1 MVSAYNPGSNP
12 RAGLRRPAPCA
23 NANQRR
29 PLLAS
34 GGTEKGVGKD
44 ASIPRRLH
52 HLEERGSMKV
62 TIERSALVKALGHV
76 QSVVERRNTIP
87 ILSNVL
93 LQAEGGALT
102 LTATDLD
109 IEISESAPA
118 DVARKGST
126 TASALTL
133 YEIVRRLPE
142 GAQVRFEL
150 MPDEGRLQVSAGRS
164 QFALAVL
171 PEEDFPTL
179 STNDLGVR
187 FSMSSADLARLFDKT
202 RFAMSQEE
210 TRYYLNGVYLHAF
223 TDGTQKLLRAAATD
237 GHRLARLDAPLPSGA
252 DQMPGIIVP
261 RKAVAEIG
269 RLMADADETVDVAVS
284 ETKIRFGFGAGH
296 LTSKLID
303 GTFPDYERVIP
314 KNNAH
319 ALRAETRDFS
329 QAVDRVATISADR
342 TRSIKMAIE
351 DDRLRLT
358 VNNPEAGSAL
368 EELSVDYSGEPLEI
382 GFNARYLLDIAGQ
395 IEGATMTFRLA
406 DPASPSIVV
415 DEDDPRALYVLMP
428 LRV

>member
-1 MVSAYNPGSNP
+1 MGPG
-12 RAGLRRPAPCA
+12 RARRGPLRH
-23 NANQRR
+23 
-29 PLLAS
+29 PLHTS
-34 GGTEKGVGKD
+34 GGMEKS
-44 ASIPRRLH
+44 ASEGALVHRHPKI
-52 HLEERGSMKV
+52 LEERGSMKV

-93 LQAEGGALT
+93 LQADGGALT

-126 TASALTL
+126 TVSALTL

-142 GAQVRFEL
+142 GAQIRLEL
-150 MPDEGRLQVSAGRS
+150 VQDEGRLQVSAGRS
-164 QFALAVL
+164 QFALAFL

-179 STNDLGVR
+179 TNNDLGVR
-187 FSMSSADLARLFDKT
+187 FTISTQDLVRLFEKT

-223 TDGTQKLLRAAATD
+223 NDGSQKLLRAAATD

-252 DQMPGIIVP
+252 EKMPGVIVP
-261 RKAVAEIG
+261 RKAVSEIG
-269 RLMADADETVDVAVS
+269 RLLADAEETVDIAVS

-303 GTFPDYERVIP
+303 GSFPDYERVIP
-314 KNNAH
+314 KNNTNV
-319 ALRAETRDFS
+319 LRAETKDFS

-351 DDRLRLT
+351 NDRLRLT

-368 EELSVDYSGEPLEI
+368 EELSVDYGGEPLEV
-382 GFNARYLLDIAGQ
+382 GFNARYLLDIASQ
-395 IEGATMTFRLA
+395 IEGSTMMFRLA